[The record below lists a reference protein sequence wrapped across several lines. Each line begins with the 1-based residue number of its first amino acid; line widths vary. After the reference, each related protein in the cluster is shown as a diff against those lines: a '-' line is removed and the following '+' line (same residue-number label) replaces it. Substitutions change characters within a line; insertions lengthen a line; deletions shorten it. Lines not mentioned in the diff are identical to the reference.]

1 MIQNWFIL
9 KLRANNYRKPD
20 NQVSSNGG
28 NVIRAAAGELCLR
41 YRHSCFGYPR
51 VADHHAP

>member
-41 YRHSCFGYPR
+41 CRNFCIGP
-51 VADHHAP
+51 